1 MKKLLILFLPLLMWA
16 STSIAL
22 EITNYTSNRDLV
34 SFQEG
39 FFHDVTVAFDD
50 LNKRAK
56 VTCLIKKDG
65 KPIAKQTQWI
75 DGVGTIRIKILGR
88 DVPGKMTA
96 SCSESR

>member
-16 STSIAL
+16 STSNAL
-22 EITNYTSNRDLV
+22 EITNYTV
-34 SFQEG
+34 SATG

-56 VTCLIKKDG
+56 VRCLIKKNG
-65 KPIAKQTQWI
+65 KPVAKKTQMI
-75 DGVGTIRIKILGR
+75 DGVGTIQITISGGAA
-88 DVPGKMTA
+88 GKTSA